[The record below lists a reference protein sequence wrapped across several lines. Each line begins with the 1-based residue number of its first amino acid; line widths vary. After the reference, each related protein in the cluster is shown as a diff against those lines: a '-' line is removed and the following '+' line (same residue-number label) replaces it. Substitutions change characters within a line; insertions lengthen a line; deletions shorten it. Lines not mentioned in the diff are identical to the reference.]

1 MDDQQNA
8 AYYKRLINQAG
19 SYHELV
25 ILRSRFFSLMERSL
39 SKEDCLE
46 VKDLWA
52 TKAGDENLPIA
63 PPKGGQTSE

>member
-25 ILRSRFFSLMERSL
+25 ILRSRFFGLMERAL

-52 TKAGDENLPIA
+52 AKAGDENLPVA
-63 PPKGGQTSE
+63 PQKSGQNSE